1 MKKMKATL
9 ALVLALIIAFS
20 TFTCASAASADDT
33 ADSAVAQAVDTLV
46 EEAQQESGTHADCH
60 DGDCGYSPVVVVPGI
75 NHSPTY
81 LYDENDQPVLNKDG
95 DRIGGTLLIL
105 DTDNLVQIL
114 LKKLALPLVKM
125 LVTQTDSGFPK
136 AVYETIC
143 ELFSI
148 QQCDNEG
155 VPVNNLKTE
164 KYGSLAD
171 MDKDTRDWAYRM
183 VPMQKL
189 TDIIGEDHVYFF
201 TFNLVGSPME
211 SAADLNE
218 YIQQVKKATGHD
230 KVSLLNVSLGGTIF
244 TAYIDEYGYDD
255 LDQVVN
261 AVAATDGSD
270 IIADFLTRGEEG
282 FRIDDEFLYHE
293 YIPKIIAE
301 SSDTASL
308 GYLLNLII
316 RIIPRQVFRD
326 TLTSA
331 MDGICDTL
339 LVNCPQFWA
348 LVPSDRYDALCEK
361 YLTDEDHA
369 VLKAKTDRYHQAQL
383 NLKENVL
390 AAHNAGVKINSIAG
404 ANLAF
409 GDVEYCYFSIIQS
422 ALTTNSDGIIQLSS
436 TTMGATGAAPG
447 QTLPDDYEPAKRGYM
462 STDGSIDASTALLP
476 DNTWIFVGQHHE
488 AGNNDVVLTL
498 ACALITDPELTD
510 VHSKPDVWPQY
521 NGTCRTKEIRRW
533 LLPDAKALREEI
545 DQMPDSEKP
554 DAALIEELDAAI
566 ADGEEV
572 LNMTIADAEKADAA
586 KERLTN
592 ILVEFGKREPKEE
605 TSEVSLA
612 LEKVCCALSY
622 IVLKVMGSQGYS
634 DVARTAIK
642 FIVKF
647 IAAII

>member
-20 TFTCASAASADDT
+20 TFTCASAASADNT
-33 ADSAVAQAVDTLV
+33 ADSAVAQAVDTL
-46 EEAQQESGTHADCH
+46 ADTAQESGTHGDCH
-60 DGDCGYSPVVVVPGI
+60 GGDCGYSPVVVVPGI

-143 ELFSI
+143 DLFSI
-148 QQCDNEG
+148 QKCDNEG

-189 TDIIGEDHVYFF
+189 TNIIGEDHVYFF

-244 TAYIDEYGYDD
+244 TAYIDEYGYKD

-261 AVAATDGSD
+261 AVAATDGSA

-282 FRIDDEFLYHE
+282 FRLDDEFLYHE

-308 GYLLNLII
+308 GYLINLII

-326 TLTSA
+326 TLTCA
-331 MDGICDTL
+331 MDGLSDTL

-361 YLTDEDHA
+361 YLTGREHA

-383 NLKENVL
+383 NLRENVL

-404 ANLAF
+404 ADLAF
-409 GDVEYCYFSIIQS
+409 GDIEYSYFSIIKS

-447 QTLPDDYEPAKRGYM
+447 QKLPDNYKPAKRGYM
-462 STDGSIDASTALLP
+462 STDGSIDASTAILP

-545 DQMPDSEKP
+545 NQMPDSEKP

-592 ILVEFGKREPKEE
+592 ILVEFGKREPEEE
-605 TSEVSLA
+605 TSEASLV
-612 LEKVCCALSY
+612 LEKVCCALSF

-634 DVARTAIK
+634 DVARIAIK